1 MEPALK
7 LVPLSSI
14 ELQEK
19 AEGGRLER
27 LFEDFKKSQT
37 LKDPPIVAKGL
48 GKKLIQLDGTNR
60 INVLRRL
67 GCSHVV
73 VQTVD
78 YHDTSQVLIKSWVH
92 VSKVNKEVFKRKLKK
107 LKGAKTEN
115 FKIGLGVTL
124 TGHPLAA
131 ASIIFRD
138 GSGLSIYINSDLVK
152 RVKLIRSVV
161 KLYEE
166 LIERDRQ
173 VSIESMDQLAE
184 FFGKHK
190 DKNVAL
196 FFPSFSSREIYSLM
210 EKGIVLP
217 TGITRHIINGRVLRI
232 NYPISM
238 LKKETGLRKKEKY
251 FKDFLSSLNFRFY
264 EESTYVVE

>member
-1 MEPALK
+1 MEPDLR

-14 ELQEK
+14 ELQEE
-19 AEGGRLER
+19 AEGVRLEG
-27 LFEDFKKSQT
+27 LISAFQKSQT

-60 INVLRRL
+60 INVLRKL

-73 VQTVD
+73 VQMVD
-78 YHDTSQVLIKSWVH
+78 YNDTSQVLIKSWVH
-92 VSKVNKEVFKRKLKK
+92 VSKVNKAFFIKKLKA
-107 LKGAKTEN
+107 LKGAKTES

-138 GSGLSIYINSDLVK
+138 GNGLSLYANSHLFK
-152 RVKLIRSVV
+152 RVKLMRRVV
-161 KLYEE
+161 KLYGE

-173 VSIESMDQLAE
+173 VSIESMEQLSA
-184 FFGKHK
+184 FFAKHK

-196 FFPSFSSREIYSLM
+196 FFPSFSSHEIYTLM
-210 EKGIVLP
+210 EKDLVLP

-238 LKKETGLRKKEKY
+238 LKKEVSLRKKERY
-251 FKDFLSSLNFRFY
+251 FKDFLTGLNFRFY
-264 EESTYVVE
+264 EESTFVVE